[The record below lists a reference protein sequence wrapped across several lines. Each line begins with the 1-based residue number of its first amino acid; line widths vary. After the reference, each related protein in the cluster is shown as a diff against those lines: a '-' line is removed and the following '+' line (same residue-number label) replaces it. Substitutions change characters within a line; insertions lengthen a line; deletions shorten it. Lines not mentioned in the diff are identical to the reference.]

1 MSNPKLVPEL
11 LVSDFEK
18 SRQFYVEVIG
28 CNIRYDRPAQ
38 RFAYLELDG
47 VHLMIEQESD
57 FWETGKREYPYGRGI
72 SLQIE
77 VTDLDGLLRRI
88 EAAGLTLF
96 RPVEEAWYRAGDV
109 YEGNRQFLVQDPDG
123 YLLRFFQD
131 LGAANSPRSGRIV
144 G

>member
-11 LVSDFEK
+11 LVSDFDK
-18 SRQFYVEVIG
+18 SLRFYVEIIG
-28 CNIRYDRPAQ
+28 CCIRYDRPAQ
-38 RFAYLELDG
+38 RFAYLDLDG

-57 FWETGKREYPYGRGI
+57 FWKTGAREYPYGRGI

-77 VTDLDGLLRRI
+77 VGDLDNLLRRI
-88 EAAGLTLF
+88 EAAGLPLF
-96 RPVEEAWYRAGDV
+96 RPVEDAWYRTGDV
-109 YEGNRQFLVQDPDG
+109 YGGNRQFLIQDPDG

-131 LGAANSPRSGRIV
+131 LGTTATPTSGRIE

>member
-11 LVSDFEK
+11 LVSDFDK
-18 SRQFYVEVIG
+18 SLRFYVEIIG
-28 CNIRYDRPAQ
+28 CRIRYDRPAQ
-38 RFAYLELDG
+38 RFAYLDLDG

-57 FWETGKREYPYGRGI
+57 FWKTGTREYPYGRGI

-77 VTDLDGLLRRI
+77 VEDLDSLLSRI
-88 EAAGLTLF
+88 EAAGIELF
-96 RPVEEAWYRAGDV
+96 RPVEDAWYRIGEV
-109 YEGNRQFLVQDPDG
+109 YGGNRQFLIQDPDG

-131 LGAANSPRSGRIV
+131 LGTTAAPKSGRIE